1 MNTPESAAW
10 HARGSLGP
18 LGDKAPH
25 RPHSVCRSASRLGA
39 PFIQFISAKLNSGH
53 EMFNLVAPYRHHAY
67 TYVSDVAFQNDDGTL
82 DGDLAKGLLD
92 HNFVD
97 AIIAGQK
104 RGTIDLFG
112 QLEGK
117 LREER

>member
-1 MNTPESAAW
+1 
-10 HARGSLGP
+10 
-18 LGDKAPH
+18 
-25 RPHSVCRSASRLGA
+25 
-39 PFIQFISAKLNSGH
+39 
-53 EMFNLVAPYRHHAY
+53 MFNLVSPYRHHAY
-67 TYVSDVAFQNDDGTL
+67 TYVSDVVFQNNDGTL

-92 HNFVD
+92 HKFVD